1 MNFKV
6 YFCVLSSVFLC
17 FLRDFGLAKRNTRR
31 GGVDLGQKNFKN
43 IKKTF
48 KKSVDEPNLIV
59 VYYRCNRSK
68 GFAKTIFEYCKS
80 TLTTAYL

>member
-59 VYYRCNRSK
+59 VYYRCNRLREIIQSI
-68 GFAKTIFEYCKS
+68 AIHCKS